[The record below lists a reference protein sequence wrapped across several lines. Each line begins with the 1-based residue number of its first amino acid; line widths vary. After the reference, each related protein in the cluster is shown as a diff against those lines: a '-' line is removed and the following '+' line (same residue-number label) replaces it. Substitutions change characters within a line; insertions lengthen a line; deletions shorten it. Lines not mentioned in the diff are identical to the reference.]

1 MTAMTPSTRKLSR
14 PVEYA
19 IVAVLLAVAAG
30 VLMIAAERLT
40 LLDSGVFGYDWHL
53 FWTTVRSGVPDYS
66 QLDVFNPPWTQL
78 MLVPF
83 GQLTFKASWALWTL
97 TSICVFVFAVPRR
110 ADGRAWPLGLLVG
123 IGSFWTL
130 RALADGAL
138 EAFVVAGALLILWA
152 WRGRHAIWLGMG
164 LLLAT
169 AKYQETWLLA
179 IGVSVLCLREWKPA
193 LWARTLALC
202 VAVVVP
208 TLIWLGPSWIA
219 RLTHGADGV
228 GFSPNIARLGSNV
241 SLQALG
247 GIAGWPS
254 FATTALWVVILAVTA
269 ATLWSRVRELDLRA
283 VGLLVVTSMLLAPY
297 AGLLSLA
304 SLGLIV
310 LLPLW
315 QRRRWIGLGLLIWA
329 NLPFL
334 TAFQPG
340 STGQFEW
347 GELVHL
353 GLLATTWLVLAVELW
368 REPAS
373 P

>member
-1 MTAMTPSTRKLSR
+1 MTALTPAPRKWSR

-19 IVAVLLAVAAG
+19 IVAALLGVAAF
-30 VLMIAAERLT
+30 VLIVAAERLT

-53 FWTTVRSGVPDYS
+53 FWSTVRNGVPDYS

-83 GQLTFKASWALWTL
+83 GQLTFKASWAIWTL
-97 TSICVFVFAVPRR
+97 ISICVFVLAVPRR
-110 ADGRAWPLGLLVG
+110 PDGQAWAAGLLVG

-138 EAFVVAGALLILWA
+138 EAFVVAGTLVILWA
-152 WRGRHAIWLGMG
+152 WRGRRPIWLGVG

-169 AKYQETWLLA
+169 SKYQETWLLA
-179 IGVSVLCLREWKPA
+179 LGISLLALRSWKPTE
-193 LWARTLALC
+193 WGRTLAV
-202 VAVVVP
+202 VAGIIVP
-208 TLIWLGPSWIA
+208 TLAWLGPSWVA
-219 RLTHGADGV
+219 RLTHGADGL

-247 GIAGWPS
+247 GIAGWPAV
-254 FATTALWVVILAVTA
+254 ATVVIWIAILGVTALVIWRRGAAVDG
-269 ATLWSRVRELDLRA
+269 RVA
-283 VGLLVVTSMLLAPY
+283 GLLIAASMLLAPY

-304 SLGLIV
+304 SLVLVV

-315 QRRRWIGLGLLIWA
+315 RRRRWLGLGLLVWA
-329 NLPFL
+329 NLPYV

-353 GLLATTWLVLAVELW
+353 GLLATTWGVLLIELW

-373 P
+373 A